1 LPAPHHPFMPL
12 LSEVFNEIVKGKVAA
27 VLEGAANAASSGA
40 LTEAALVGDRYGMR
54 CTAPITCQKP
64 VIKALE
70 VTEYECLSMRGAEH
84 GNTI

>member
-1 LPAPHHPFMPL
+1 MPL
-12 LSEVFNEIVKGKVAA
+12 VSEVFNEIVKGTVAA
-27 VLEGAANAASSGA
+27 VLKGTANAALSGA
-40 LTEAALVGDRYGMR
+40 TTDAALVGDRYGMR

-64 VIKALE
+64 VIKARE